1 MSLKIA
7 GGLAGCGLL
16 LAGIFFI
23 RAETEKAQ
31 RPEAATLIES
41 IQGPALYEAYC
52 AVCHGRDGKGGGP
65 MAKRLKVAPADLTRV
80 AARNG
85 GKFPLAR
92 IQRIISG
99 EEPGTAGHGT
109 RAMPVWGPIFSQ
121 FAWDQD
127 LGKIRVYNLA
137 RRIEEMQVK

>member
-1 MSLKIA
+1 MTLKIA

-16 LAGIFFI
+16 LAGIFLSL
-23 RAETEKAQ
+23 AGKENAQ
-31 RPEAATLIES
+31 PPKEASLIQS

-65 MAKRLKVAPADLTRV
+65 KAKSLKVAPPDLTRV

-85 GKFPLAR
+85 GKFPLPR

-137 RRIEEMQVK
+137 KRIEEMQVK

>member
-1 MSLKIA
+1 MTLKIA

-16 LAGIFFI
+16 LAGIFFSLAGKENEQPPKEASLIQSISGTGII
-23 RAETEKAQ
+23 RGVLRGLSRQRRQRRRSYGEVAQ
-31 RPEAATLIES
+31 
-41 IQGPALYEAYC
+41 GC
-52 AVCHGRDGKGGGP
+52 
-65 MAKRLKVAPADLTRV
+65 
-80 AARNG
+80 AARSDACCG
-85 GKFPLAR
+85 AEWREFPLPR

-137 RRIEEMQVK
+137 KRIEEMQVK

>member
-1 MSLKIA
+1 MTLKIA

-16 LAGIFFI
+16 LAGIFFSL
-23 RAETEKAQ
+23 AGKENEQPPK
-31 RPEAATLIES
+31 EASLIQS

-65 MAKRLKVAPADLTRV
+65 MAKSLKVAPPDLTRV
-80 AARNG
+80 ATRNG
-85 GKFPLAR
+85 GKFPLPR

-99 EEPGTAGHGT
+99 EGPGPAGHGT
-109 RAMPVWGPIFSQ
+109 RAMPVWGPVFSQ

-127 LGKIRVYNLA
+127 LGELRVYNLA
-137 RRIEEMQVK
+137 KRIEEMQVK